1 MRMSKSH
8 RLDRLARRCTFGL
21 GLLLLMLGVA
31 GPAAAVRLAGVEVPV
46 PEPVNL
52 NRFVTDKDAA
62 IRLGKAL
69 FWDMQLGSDGV
80 TACASCHFHA
90 GTDSRN
96 RNTLHRGVD
105 NKFDDGNGRPN
116 ADLTTADFPFVQF
129 ASEVDRTSART
140 VRDDRVGAQGV
151 NKTQF
156 LGITPGEDVDAGRVL
171 RDDTFHRQGRNT
183 RQSTGR
189 NAPSVINAVFNFSN
203 FWDGRAHHFFNGVD
217 PFGPLN
223 TQARVYINTGNG
235 LATQTLTGDLTTNPF
250 ALNNASLASQAVG
263 PPLSAVEMSWAG
275 RTWPDLGRKM
285 LSLRPLAKQEVH
297 STDSRLAQLRH
308 ASGKGLDATYAGMIQ
323 AAFQPT
329 FWNSS
334 TQVDGYSQM
343 EQNFSL
349 FFGLAVQLYEAT
361 LVANQ
366 SPFDRFQEG
375 DATAMSASAQ
385 RGFGMFQ
392 SGAAACFNCHVG
404 PELTGAS
411 VSGATAPGEAGLI
424 ELMAMGNG
432 ALANYDIGFY
442 NISVTRTTDDP
453 GRGGNAPFTM
463 ANGQPMPLSFVGQH
477 FAGAANLGFTPLA
490 QPGCINNFLAEPP
503 TICPPTNDVITRQAV
518 NGAFKV
524 PGLRNVELTGP
535 YMHDGS
541 MLTLMQVVD
550 FYTRGGNFHD
560 ENIAELDP
568 FIDTI
573 GQLQGDEEKQ
583 RELVDFL
590 LSLTDERVRWEQAP
604 FDHPQLLVPNGHE
617 EKITGNPKRTRVLMD
632 RMLEIPAVGA
642 AGRQAQGL
650 PPIRP
655 VMAPE
660 GMDSTQ
666 FHYQP

>member
-1 MRMSKSH
+1 MTKLSLLSKLVPSST
-8 RLDRLARRCTFGL
+8 LWL
-21 GLLLLMLGVA
+21 GLLLLAWGAPSPASAVLLG
-31 GPAAAVRLAGVEVPV
+31 GVEVPV

-52 NRFVTDKDAA
+52 GRFVADKDAA

-69 FWDMQLGSDGV
+69 FWDMQLGSDGQ

-90 GTDSRN
+90 GTDSRD
-96 RNTLHRGVD
+96 RNTLHRGGD
-105 NKFDDGNGRPN
+105 SKFGNGKHPN
-116 ADLTTADFPFVQF
+116 AALGQNDFPFVQF
-129 ASEVDRTSART
+129 ANEVDRTSART
-140 VRDDRVGAQGV
+140 ERDDRVGAQGV
-151 NKTQF
+151 TKTQF
-156 LGITPGEDVDAGRVL
+156 LGITPGHDVDAGRAL

-189 NAPSVINAVFNFSN
+189 NAPTVINAVFNFSN
-203 FWDGRAHHFFNGVD
+203 FLDGRAHHFFNGVD

-223 TQARVYINTGNG
+223 TQARVYLNTGNG
-235 LATQTLTGDLTTNPF
+235 LAAQSLTGDLTTNPF
-250 ALNNASLASQAVG
+250 ALDNASLASQAVG
-263 PPLSAVEMSWAG
+263 PPLSDVEMSWVG
-275 RTWPDLGRKM
+275 RTWPEVGRKM

-297 STDSRLAQLRH
+297 STDSRLGVLRH
-308 ASGKGLDATYAGMIQ
+308 NSGKGLSPNTYASMVQ
-323 AAFQPT
+323 AAFQPEW
-329 FWNSS
+329 WNSS
-334 TQVDGYSQM
+334 AQVDGYSQM

-361 LVANQ
+361 LIANQ
-366 SPFDRFQEG
+366 TPFDRFLAG
-375 DATAMSASAQ
+375 DTTAMSESAQ
-385 RGFGMFQ
+385 RGFGVFQ
-392 SGAAACFNCHVG
+392 SGGAACFACHVG

-411 VSGATAPGEAGLI
+411 VSGARAPGEAGLI

-442 NISVTRTTDDP
+442 NIAVTRTSEDL

-503 TICPPTNDVITRQAV
+503 TICPPTTDVITRQAV
-518 NGAFKV
+518 NGAFKT

-560 ENIAELDP
+560 ENIADLDP
-568 FIDTI
+568 FINGF
-573 GQLQGDEEKQ
+573 GQLRNDEARQ
-583 RELVDFL
+583 RELVDFML
-590 LSLTDERVRWEQAP
+590 ALTDERVRWEQAP

-617 EKITGNPKRTRVLMD
+617 EQFTGNPKRSRVLVD
-632 RMLEIPAVGA
+632 RLLEIPAVGA
-642 AGRQAQGL
+642 SGRQAQGL
-650 PPIRP
+650 PPLRP
-655 VMAPE
+655 VMAPA
-660 GMDSTQ
+660 GVDSTQ